1 MSLLEGRAA
10 VVTGG
15 ASGLGLAIAGR
26 FAAEGATGLVLD
38 LPDAAAG
45 ERPAGWAA
53 LPVDVRDETSVAEAF
68 EAVGGCDVVV
78 AAAGIV
84 PLWAATADVDLA
96 TWDEVFRVNARGV
109 MATIKHAAPVLRD
122 GGAIVAIGS
131 LNSWRGDPNIA
142 AYVGSKHAVLGIV
155 RSAALDL
162 GRRGVRV
169 NALAPGPIATE
180 ALLARMR
187 RRELERGI
195 AVSDALAAAAA
206 QAALGRM
213 ATVDEVANAALFL
226 ASDLSSGITGHLL
239 PVDAGIL

>member
-1 MSLLEGRAA
+1 MTLLEGRRA

-15 ASGLGLAIAGR
+15 ASGLGLAIARR
-26 FAAEGATGLVLD
+26 FAEEGATGYVLD
-38 LPDAAAG
+38 LPGALGG
-45 ERPAGWAA
+45 ERPDGWAA
-53 LPVDVRDETSVAEAF
+53 LPVDVGDETSVAKAF
-68 EAVGGCDVVV
+68 EAVGSCDVVV

-84 PLWAATADVDLA
+84 PSWAPTAGVDLA
-96 TWDEVFRVNARGV
+96 TWDEVFSVNARGV
-109 MATIKHAAPVLRD
+109 MATIKHAAPALRD
-122 GGAIVAIGS
+122 GGAIVAMGS

-162 GRRGVRV
+162 GARGIRV

-195 AVSDALAAAAA
+195 AVDDALATAAS
-206 QAALGRM
+206 QTALRRI

-239 PVDAGIL
+239 PVDAGML